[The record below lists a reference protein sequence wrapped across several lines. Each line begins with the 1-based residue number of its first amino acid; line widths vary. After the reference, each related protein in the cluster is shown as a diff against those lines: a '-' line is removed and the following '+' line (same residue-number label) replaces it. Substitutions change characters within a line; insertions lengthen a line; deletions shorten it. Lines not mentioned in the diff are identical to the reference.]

1 MKRPNRSLD
10 SLFDAARHEASPL
23 SQDDV
28 RALIEQPPKKK
39 RSPVMIPMLIAG
51 VIITIA
57 GMTSSVVLDR
67 TNQPDA
73 NSTSTTQSARSTHD
87 VASRAVAPALS
98 TDTSVN
104 PVVRSVSL
112 TKKDASC
119 STSQFMQPIAFD
131 WQRNADDNKPALCQI
146 KCVYPAAS
154 SENTNNE
161 VKVYFATVRAN
172 REVTDRLSQP
182 SAPVPVLCTD
192 SRGRAC
198 SPTNVAFFPSDY
210 AAIAGRLNEL
220 VPVTY
225 AGRPDILAWYEPS
238 AELVQAFPD
247 SMQDELETLLDIEIS
262 YDIEFDTMSNGQPFN
277 VSRSYKANDLNV
289 DSLVRSVRKYMDVA
303 PRDLKFGDTNIK
315 AVAVEVDDQ
324 TMIVHASG
332 ISDNP
337 DSVTAF
343 REQSS
348 KWIENY
354 MRMGGEYMQNQMR
367 MNDRETKSA
376 FLNIDSIISVVKS
389 QLHCGDSIATQN
401 YSSNDA
407 KFKSFR
413 SNDSTMRSFVIRM
426 KGLDSSMA
434 SYDFNVD
441 GNLDSMVMLMGQF
454 SPDEYSEMKN
464 RDPHNEM
471 MKLSANTRAHI
482 DSTMKLLNL
491 KLAIDSMTVLPK
503 EFLKLRDVQVDSLRS
518 NKKVYNFKRKI
529 NLDSTTRYGDSKR
542 KQRFQSRI
550 VIKSTTKRSKNAQ
563 VLPSV
568 ARLSDLTPTSN
579 GAITSTTVYPNPA
592 TEGGATMSFV
602 LSEPRTLTLTLLDLN
617 GNVVATL
624 TQDARRTP
632 GKGQFAF
639 ALSNVP
645 AGMYLATLTT
655 DKGERA
661 MQRLIVQ

>member
-1 MKRPNRSLD
+1 
-10 SLFDAARHEASPL
+10 
-23 SQDDV
+23 V
-28 RALIEQPPKKK
+28 
-39 RSPVMIPMLIAG
+39 LIAG

-277 VSRSYKANDLNV
+277 VSTSRSYKANDLNV

-367 MNDRETKSA
+367 MNDDERTSA
-376 FLNIDSIISVVKS
+376 LTNV
-389 QLHCGDSIATQN
+389 
-401 YSSNDA
+401 
-407 KFKSFR
+407 
-413 SNDSTMRSFVIRM
+413 DSTMT
-426 KGLDSSMA
+426 
-434 SYDFNVD
+434 
-441 GNLDSMVMLMGQF
+441 MLKM
-454 SPDEYSEMKN
+454 N
-464 RDPHNEM
+464 W
-471 MKLSANTRAHI
+471 
-482 DSTMKLLNL
+482 ST
-491 KLAIDSMTVLPK
+491 
-503 EFLKLRDVQVDSLRS
+503 DSLRKMS
-518 NKKVYNFKRKI
+518 PEELDQLGVDRIESTPNKKVYKIRKKI
-529 NLDSTTRYGDSKR
+529 HVDSTVNHADSNN